1 MRGDNFVVPRQ
12 LFSDCLYRFDQ
23 LISGEKYL
31 GRSAAI
37 SLQEIHQNG
46 LQFTGM
52 EATAVESICAK
63 FNSEEL
69 VEWRIRYASLTQSL
83 MPSRNVQ
90 QQLSRVLEGTWWVT
104 KNRILGYLSILAGL
118 MDSLENRLPITSTV
132 CLETEIESSFIDQ
145 AKQLFDSQ
153 TGPGIHSGDVVCPYD
168 FVIVSLVGSVLERI
182 LQILCIHHLEQVPIR
197 QNSAEL
203 MLDSCMNSLQRI
215 GVLDLTI
222 AAQINSWL
230 AIRDR
235 VLCGETEHLSRSH
248 VEDMVEGTR
257 SFLDESL
264 REIREGV
271 CN

>member
-1 MRGDNFVVPRQ
+1 MPRQ

-118 MDSLENRLPITSTV
+118 MDSLENRL
-132 CLETEIESSFIDQ
+132 
-145 AKQLFDSQ
+145 
-153 TGPGIHSGDVVCPYD
+153 
-168 FVIVSLVGSVLERI
+168 
-182 LQILCIHHLEQVPIR
+182 
-197 QNSAEL
+197 
-203 MLDSCMNSLQRI
+203 
-215 GVLDLTI
+215 
-222 AAQINSWL
+222 
-230 AIRDR
+230 
-235 VLCGETEHLSRSH
+235 
-248 VEDMVEGTR
+248 
-257 SFLDESL
+257 
-264 REIREGV
+264 
-271 CN
+271 